1 VADESPIGLTSDI
14 PLSSPSE
21 VQRVMTKEDVA
32 ACLGIRVSTVDTYAR
47 QGVIPSIQIN
57 KHRRYVAKDIDAYI
71 DSLRR

>member
-1 VADESPIGLTSDI
+1 
-14 PLSSPSE
+14 
-21 VQRVMTKEDVA
+21 MTKEDVA